1 MIRASPIVS
10 GPMRV
15 ALNVEQLLH
24 HPPGG
29 IGRYTARLAGMLPVC
44 DPGDLVEVVA
54 FTAAHRRSVLDA
66 ALDEFDLPGLEPVRL
81 CLPRPALYDAWNT
94 LGVPPLGLVHRRDI
108 DVVHTPSLAVP
119 PRSRVPLV
127 VTVHDA
133 APLLFP
139 DTSTRR
145 GRRFHARGFAAA
157 AKRADLVIAVS
168 HAAADEVAAHTAI
181 PRDRMRVIHH
191 GVDQEI
197 ADDSAV
203 ARARAALGLGAEPY
217 VLWVGTLE
225 PRKNVGVLLEAFG
238 AVAREGDLAYR
249 LVVVGPRGWSDTADV
264 VRARAEAL
272 GGRVVLAGSVGSDVL
287 RALYRGAD
295 VFAFPSLHEG
305 FGMPLLEAMAQETA
319 VVCSDIPVFHEVAGD
334 AARYVLPDDVDGW
347 VQALTTLCSD
357 DAARAELAIR
367 GRARASTFTWAE
379 CAARTRA
386 VYRDL
391 L

>member
-1 MIRASPIVS
+1 
-10 GPMRV
+10 
-15 ALNVEQLLH
+15 
-24 HPPGG
+24 
-29 IGRYTARLAGMLPVC
+29 MLPAS
-44 DPGDLVEVVA
+44 DPGDPIEVVA
-54 FTAAHRRSVLDA
+54 FTAAHRRAVLDA
-66 ALDEFDLPGLEPVRL
+66 ALDEFGLPGLDPVRL
-81 CLPRPALYDAWNT
+81 CLPRPVLYDAWNN
-94 LGVPPLGLVHRRDI
+94 LGAPPLGLVHRRLRDV
-108 DVVHTPSLAVP
+108 DVVHAPSLAVP
-119 PRSRVPLV
+119 PRTRVPLI

-139 DTSTRR
+139 ETSTRR

-197 ADDSAV
+197 ADDGAV
-203 ARARAALGLGAEPY
+203 AQARAALGLGADPY

-225 PRKNVGVLLEAFG
+225 PRKNVGVLIEAFG
-238 AVAREGDLAYR
+238 AVAREGDLAHR
-249 LVVVGPRGWSDTADV
+249 LVVVGPRGWSGTADV
-264 VRARAEAL
+264 VRERAEAL
-272 GGRVVLAGSVGSDVL
+272 GGRVVLTGSVGSGAL

-319 VVCSDIPVFHEVAGD
+319 VVCSDLAVFHEVAGE
-334 AARYVLPDDVDGW
+334 AARYVAPNDVDGW
-347 VQALTTLCSD
+347 AQALAVLCTD
-357 DAARAELAIR
+357 DEARAGLAVA
-367 GRARASTFTWAE
+367 GRARASTFTWAR
-379 CAARTRA
+379 CIGRTRD
-386 VYRDL
+386 VYREL